1 VGASE
6 ELGRHKDTSSLAPF
20 FEAVRDHTCN
30 AFVLNVLL
38 CDPTAA
44 ATADT
49 TTTSTNRS
57 APTTTD
63 PSAAAARAGPVP
75 VPAAAAAGAAAAAS
89 VDWHR
94 DATLG
99 LVGWASDAGV
109 SPQLAHVVSV
119 LYLHTPDD
127 DDDDDEDDGEENG
140 ARGKE
145 EDEKSNGAGD
155 DDDEDDDDDDD
166 DDGSANGASTWSRMR
181 GGRLLLRHPKRP
193 PRHAEL
199 RQRQL
204 KQRGQLGEDEDC
216 VVDLAVRPVKNRLVH
231 FRGDAEHCVEAF
243 ATSGGSGGGSVLA
256 GRRVSL
262 VLEQYRVP
270 PGHFDFTTR
279 FELVDPKDYL
289 RCFKD

>member
-1 VGASE
+1 MKFSSSSSSRAASASA
-6 ELGRHKDTSSLAPF
+6 SSSACFCLAALRASVAPEIF
-20 FEAVRDHTCN
+20 P
-30 AFVLNVLL
+30 
-38 CDPTAA
+38 PTP
-44 ATADT
+44 
-49 TTTSTNRS
+49 
-57 APTTTD
+57 AP
-63 PSAAAARAGPVP
+63 PWLS
-75 VPAAAAAGAAAAAS
+75 PAA
-89 VDWHR
+89 
-94 DATLG
+94 L
-99 LVGWASDAGV
+99 
-109 SPQLAHVVSV
+109 
-119 LYLHTPDD
+119 TPA
-127 DDDDDEDDGEENG
+127 DDE
-140 ARGKE
+140 
-145 EDEKSNGAGD
+145 
-155 DDDEDDDDDDD
+155 DD